1 MVLVKKTT
9 EDTALPLRPADGAN
23 DALTLTLQPAATS
36 FGSSSALIASVQ
48 PPLQPRDAA
57 NTHHV
62 PCDIVLVIDVSG
74 SMGAD
79 APAPGAADG
88 ENTGLS
94 VLDVVR
100 HAALTIVET
109 LDERDRLGIVTFASS
124 VDVLQEL
131 EVMTETRKEE
141 ARTKLNGM
149 YPTTATNMWH
159 GITAGLKLFGK
170 SGGLGKVPA
179 MMVLT
184 DGEPNH
190 M

>member
-1 MVLVKKTT
+1 MVLVRKTT
-9 EDTALPLRPADGAN
+9 EGDAGLPLRLAG
-23 DALTLTLQPAATS
+23 DALTLTLQPAATTS
-36 FGSSSALIASVQ
+36 SGSSSTALIASVQ
-48 PPLQPRDAA
+48 PPLQPKDV
-57 NTHHV
+57 HHV

-124 VDVLQEL
+124 VEVLQEL
-131 EVMTETRKEE
+131 EVMTEARKEE
-141 ARTKLNGM
+141 SRKKLNGM
-149 YPTTATNMWH
+149 TPTTATNMWH
-159 GITAGLKLFGK
+159 GITTGLKLFSK